1 MFLNR
6 KAELSLFENLHA
18 EGKPKL
24 ILLYGKRR
32 VGKTELLN
40 EFARRHR
47 ALYLVARQEA
57 YEGQLKKMSSEIAE
71 FFDDDVLRHS
81 PFQNYD
87 ALFIY
92 LAQKETPVLFDE
104 FPYLV
109 EANRALPSIL
119 QEYWDRYFSKK
130 KTFLVLCGSSIAMM
144 ESLLGYKSPL
154 YGRRTEQILLEPL
167 KFREACEFF
176 PQLEPE
182 DKVLTYAVLGG
193 APAYLLEF
201 DYGKPLL
208 ENIRD
213 RILQKNTFL
222 YQDTMFV
229 LQQELTEPRIYYSII
244 NSIAKGNTRLGE
256 IMNDT
261 GLEKSK
267 ITKYLSVLK
276 ELHIIER
283 RVPVTEKSPESSK
296 KGIYLLK
303 DNYFKFWF
311 RFVFENAE
319 YIEQGRQEKLIGD
332 KISPVLNT
340 FAGFAYEEIV
350 LEYLKSSPGF
360 SDYIFGRWW
369 DKEEEIDV
377 VGLDSSQNRIIF
389 GEVKWKALTEKEA
402 RQTLNRLVEKSVEV
416 KWGKNLKSGERQGD
430 PEKKYLLVGKTVGGK
445 KRLLEDGYLILELEN
460 LVEKADL
467 VES

>member
-6 KAELSLFENLHA
+6 KAELSLLENLHA
-18 EGKPKL
+18 EGKSKL

-92 LAQKETPVLFDE
+92 LAQKEIPVLFDE

-154 YGRRTEQILLEPL
+154 YGRRTEQVLLEPL
-167 KFREACEFF
+167 KFGEACEFF
-176 PQLEPE
+176 PQLKPE

-193 APAYLLEF
+193 TPAYLLEF

-213 RILQKNTFL
+213 RVLQKNTFL

-244 NSIAKGNTRLGE
+244 NSVAKGNTRLGE
-256 IMNDT
+256 IMSDT
-261 GLEKSK
+261 GLEKGK

-276 ELHIIER
+276 ELQIIER
-283 RVPVTEKSPESSK
+283 RVPVTEKSPVSSK

-311 RFVFENAE
+311 RFVFENNE
-319 YIEQGRQEKLIGD
+319 YIEQGRQEKLIED

-340 FAGFAYEEIV
+340 FAGFAYEEIA
-350 LEYLKSSPGF
+350 LEYLKASPGF

-389 GEVKWKALTEKEA
+389 GEVKWKDLTEKEA
-402 RQTLNRLVEKSVEV
+402 RQTLNQLVEKSVNV
-416 KWGKNLKSGERQGD
+416 KWKENLKSGESRGG
-430 PEKKYLLVGKTVGGK
+430 PEKKYMLVGKTVGGK
-445 KRLLEDGYLILELEN
+445 KRLLEDGYLILELD
-460 LVEKADL
+460 DL
-467 VES
+467 VEN

>member
-6 KAELSLFENLHA
+6 KAHVSLFERLYV

-32 VGKTELLN
+32 IGKTELLN
-40 EFARRHR
+40 EFARSHR
-47 ALYLVARQEA
+47 ALYIVARQET
-57 YEGQLKKMSSEIAE
+57 YEGQLKKMSAEIAK
-71 FFDDDVLRHS
+71 FFDDDVLKHS

-92 LAQKETPVLFDE
+92 LAQKEIPILLDE

-130 KTFLVLCGSSIAMM
+130 KTFLVLCGSSITMM

-176 PQLEPE
+176 PKLKPE
-182 DKVLTYAVLGG
+182 DKILTYAVLGG
-193 APAYLLEF
+193 TPAYLLEF
-201 DYGKPLL
+201 DYEKPLL

-229 LQQELTEPRIYYSII
+229 LQQELTEPRVYYSII
-244 NSIAKGNTRLGE
+244 NSIAKGNTKLGN
-256 IMNDT
+256 IINDT
-261 GLEKSK
+261 GLEKGT
-267 ITKYLSVLK
+267 ITKYLSVLR
-276 ELHIIER
+276 ELQIIER
-283 RVPVTEKSPESSK
+283 RIPVTEKNPESSK

-311 RFVFENAE
+311 RFIFENNE
-319 YIEQGRQEKLIGD
+319 YIEQDRQEKLIED
-332 KISPVLNT
+332 KIKPLLNN
-340 FAGFAYEEIV
+340 FVGFAYEEIA
-350 LEYLKSSPGF
+350 LEYLKTDPQF

-369 DKEEEIDV
+369 DKEEEIDIL
-377 VGLDSSQNRIIF
+377 GLDNSRNRIIF
-389 GEVKWKALTEKEA
+389 GEVKWRDLSEKDA
-402 RQTLNRLVEKSVEV
+402 RQVLNRLVEKSINV
-416 KWGKNLKSGERQGD
+416 KWGNS
-430 PEKKYLLVGKTVGGK
+430 PEKKYLLIGKKVGGK
-445 KRLLEDGYLILELEN
+445 KRLTEDGYLVMEL
-460 LVEKADL
+460 VDL
-467 VES
+467 IEQ

>member
-6 KAELSLFENLHA
+6 KAELSLLENLHA
-18 EGKPKL
+18 EDKPKL

-40 EFARRHR
+40 EFAHMHR

-176 PQLEPE
+176 PQLGPE

-193 APAYLLEF
+193 TPAYLLEF
-201 DYGKPLL
+201 DYGKPIL
-208 ENIRD
+208 ENIRG
-213 RILQKNTFL
+213 RILKKNTFL

-229 LQQELTEPRIYYSII
+229 LQQELSEPRVYYSII
-244 NSIAKGNTRLGE
+244 NSVAKGNTRLGE

-311 RFVFENAE
+311 RFVFENVE

-332 KISPVLNT
+332 KISPVLNN

-402 RQTLNRLVEKSVEV
+402 RQTLNRLVEKSVDV
-416 KWGKNLKSGERQGD
+416 KWGENLESGEIQGG
-430 PEKKYLLVGKTVGGK
+430 PEKKYLLVGKKVGGK
-445 KRLLEDGYLILELEN
+445 KRLLEDGYLVLELD
-460 LVEKADL
+460 DL
-467 VES
+467 VEN

>member
-6 KAELSLFENLHA
+6 KTELSLLENLYA

-47 ALYLVARQEA
+47 ALYLVARQET
-57 YEGQLKKMSSEIAE
+57 YEGQLKKMSAEIAE

-130 KTFLVLCGSSIAMM
+130 KTFLVLCGSSITMM
-144 ESLLGYKSPL
+144 ESLLGYKSPI

-176 PQLEPE
+176 PQLNPE
-182 DKVLTYAVLGG
+182 EMVLTYAVLGG
-193 APAYLLEF
+193 TPAYLLEF
-201 DYGKPLL
+201 DYKKSLL
-208 ENIRD
+208 ENIKD

-229 LQQELTEPRIYYSII
+229 LQQELTEPRVYYSII
-244 NSIAKGNTRLGE
+244 NSIAKGNTRLGD

-261 GLEKSK
+261 GLEKGK
-267 ITKYLSVLK
+267 ITKYLSVLRDI
-276 ELHIIER
+276 HIIER
-283 RVPVTEKSPESSK
+283 RIPITEKRPESSK

-311 RFVFENAE
+311 RFVFENNE
-319 YIEQGRQEKLIGD
+319 YIEQDRQEKLIED
-332 KISPVLNT
+332 KIRPVLNN
-340 FAGFAYEEIV
+340 FVGFAYEEIA
-350 LEYLKSSPGF
+350 LEYLKGSPGF
-360 SDYIFGRWW
+360 SDYLFGRWW

-377 VGLDSSQNRIIF
+377 VGLDRSQNRIIF
-389 GEVKWKALTEKEA
+389 GEIKWKDLSEKDA
-402 RQTLNRLVEKSVEV
+402 RQVLNRLLEKSVEV
-416 KWGKNLKSGERQGD
+416 KWGEREKSDEI
-430 PEKKYLLVGKTVGGK
+430 PEKRYLLFGKTVGGK
-445 KRLLEDGYLILELEN
+445 KRLLEDGYLVLELN
-460 LVEKADL
+460 DL
-467 VES
+467 MGD

>member
-1 MFLNR
+1 MISFMFINR
-6 KAELSLFENLHA
+6 KSEISLFESLYV

-32 VGKTELLN
+32 IGKTELLN
-40 EFARRHR
+40 EFARSHR
-47 ALYLVARQEA
+47 ALYIVARQET
-57 YEGQLKKMSSEIAE
+57 YEGQLKKMSAEIAE
-71 FFDDDVLRHS
+71 FFDDDVLKYS

-92 LAQKETPVLFDE
+92 LAQKEVPILFDE

-109 EANRALPSIL
+109 EANKAVPSIL

-176 PQLEPE
+176 PNLKPE
-182 DKVLTYAVLGG
+182 DKILIYAILGG
-193 APAYLLEF
+193 TPAYLLEF
-201 DYGKPLL
+201 DYERPLL
-208 ENIRD
+208 ENIKD

-229 LQQELTEPRIYYSII
+229 LQQELTEPRVYYSII
-244 NSIAKGNTRLGE
+244 NSIAKGNTKLSN
-256 IMNDT
+256 IINDT
-261 GLEKSK
+261 GLEKGV
-267 ITKYLSVLK
+267 ITKYLSVLR
-276 ELHIIER
+276 ELQIIER
-283 RVPVTEKSPESSK
+283 RIPITEKKPESSK

-311 RFVFENAE
+311 RFIFENNE
-319 YIEQGRQEKLIGD
+319 YIEQDKQNKLIED
-332 KISPVLNT
+332 KIKPLLNN
-340 FAGFAYEEIV
+340 FVGFAYEEIALDYV
-350 LEYLKSSPGF
+350 KNVPNF

-369 DKEEEIDV
+369 DKEEEIDI
-377 VGLDSSQNRIIF
+377 VGLDISRDRIIL
-389 GEVKWKALTEKEA
+389 GEVKWRDLSEKDA
-402 RQTLNRLVEKSVEV
+402 RQVLNRLIEKSINV
-416 KWGKNLKSGERQGD
+416 KWGNN
-430 PEKKYLLVGKTVGGK
+430 PEKKYLLVGKKIEGR
-445 KRLLEDGYLILELEN
+445 KRLIEDGYLVIELVDIIEQ
-460 LVEKADL
+460 L
-467 VES
+467 

>member
-6 KAELSLFENLHA
+6 KVELSLLENLHA

-109 EANRALPSIL
+109 EANRDLPSIL

-176 PQLEPE
+176 PQLEQE
-182 DKVLTYAVLGG
+182 DKVLAYAVLGG
-193 APAYLLEF
+193 TPAYLLEF

-229 LQQELTEPRIYYSII
+229 LQQELTEPRVYYSII

-276 ELHIIER
+276 DLHIIER

-332 KISPVLNT
+332 KISPVLNN

-360 SDYIFGRWW
+360 PDYIFGRWW

-402 RQTLNRLVEKSVEV
+402 RQTLNQLVEKSVEV
-416 KWGKNLKSGERQGD
+416 KWGENLKSGEIQEG
-430 PEKKYLLVGKTVGGK
+430 PEKKYMLVGKKVGGK
-445 KRLLEDGYLILELEN
+445 KRLLGDGYLVLELD
-460 LVEKADL
+460 DL
-467 VES
+467 VEN

>member
-6 KAELSLFENLHA
+6 KAEVSLIERLYV

-32 VGKTELLN
+32 IGKTELLN
-40 EFARRHR
+40 EFTRSHR
-47 ALYLVARQEA
+47 ALYIVARQET
-57 YEGQLKKMSSEIAE
+57 YEGQLKKMSAEIAE
-71 FFDDDVLRHS
+71 FFDDDVLKHS

-92 LAQKETPVLFDE
+92 LAQKEIPILIDE

-130 KTFLVLCGSSIAMM
+130 KTFLVLCGSSITMM

-176 PQLEPE
+176 PKLKPE
-182 DKVLTYAVLGG
+182 DKILTYAVLGG
-193 APAYLLEF
+193 TPAYLLEF
-201 DYGKPLL
+201 DYEKPLL
-208 ENIRD
+208 ENIRG
-213 RILQKNTFL
+213 RILQKNTYL

-229 LQQELTEPRIYYSII
+229 LQQELTEPRVYYSII
-244 NSIAKGNTRLGE
+244 NSIAKGNTKLGN
-256 IMNDT
+256 IINDT
-261 GLEKSK
+261 GLEKGT
-267 ITKYLSVLK
+267 ITKYLSVLR
-276 ELHIIER
+276 ELQIIER
-283 RVPVTEKSPESSK
+283 RIPVTEKNPDSSK

-311 RFVFENAE
+311 RFVFENNK
-319 YIEQGRQEKLIGD
+319 YIEQDRQEKLIED
-332 KISPVLNT
+332 KIKPLLNN
-340 FAGFAYEEIV
+340 FVGFAYEEIA
-350 LEYLKSSPGF
+350 LEYLKIDPQF

-369 DKEEEIDV
+369 NKEEEIDIL
-377 VGLDSSQNRIIF
+377 GLDNSRNRIIF
-389 GEVKWKALTEKEA
+389 GEVKWRDLSEKDA
-402 RQTLNRLVEKSVEV
+402 RQVLNRLVEKSVNV
-416 KWGKNLKSGERQGD
+416 KWGNI
-430 PEKKYLLVGKTVGGK
+430 PEKKFLLIGKKVGGK
-445 KRLLEDGYLILELEN
+445 KRLTEDGYLVMEL
-460 LVEKADL
+460 VDL
-467 VES
+467 IEQ

>member
-6 KAELSLFENLHA
+6 KAHISLFERLYV

-32 VGKTELLN
+32 IGKTELLN
-40 EFARRHR
+40 EFARSHR
-47 ALYLVARQEA
+47 ALYIVARQET
-57 YEGQLKKMSSEIAE
+57 YEGQLKKMSAEIAE
-71 FFDDDVLRHS
+71 FFDDDVLKHS

-92 LAQKETPVLFDE
+92 LAQKEIPILLDE

-130 KTFLVLCGSSIAMM
+130 KTFLVLCGSSITMM

-176 PQLEPE
+176 PKLKPE
-182 DKVLTYAVLGG
+182 DKILTYAVLGG
-193 APAYLLEF
+193 TPAYLLEF
-201 DYGKPLL
+201 DYEKPLL

-229 LQQELTEPRIYYSII
+229 LQQELTEPRVYYSII
-244 NSIAKGNTRLGE
+244 NSIAKGNTKLGN
-256 IMNDT
+256 IINDT
-261 GLEKSK
+261 GLEKGM
-267 ITKYLSVLK
+267 ITKYLSVLR
-276 ELHIIER
+276 ELQIIER
-283 RVPVTEKSPESSK
+283 RIPVTEKNPESSK

-311 RFVFENAE
+311 RFIFENNE
-319 YIEQGRQEKLIGD
+319 YIEQDRQEKLIED
-332 KISPVLNT
+332 KIKPLLNN
-340 FAGFAYEEIV
+340 FVGFAYEEIA
-350 LEYLKSSPGF
+350 LEYLKTDPQF

-369 DKEEEIDV
+369 DKEEEIDIL
-377 VGLDSSQNRIIF
+377 GLDNSRNRIIF
-389 GEVKWKALTEKEA
+389 GEVKWRDLSERDA
-402 RQTLNRLVEKSVEV
+402 RQVLNRLVEKSVNV
-416 KWGKNLKSGERQGD
+416 KWGNS
-430 PEKKYLLVGKTVGGK
+430 PEKKYLLIGKKIGGK
-445 KRLLEDGYLILELEN
+445 KRLTEDGYLVMEL
-460 LVEKADL
+460 VDL
-467 VES
+467 IEQ

>member
-6 KAELSLFENLHA
+6 KAHISLLERLYF
-18 EGKPKL
+18 EGKPKM

-32 VGKTELLN
+32 IGKTELLN
-40 EFARRHR
+40 EFARSHR
-47 ALYLVARQEA
+47 ALYIVARQET
-57 YEGQLKKMSSEIAE
+57 YEGQLKKMSAEIAE
-71 FFDDDVLRHS
+71 FFDDDVLKHS

-92 LAQKETPVLFDE
+92 LAQKEIPILLDE

-130 KTFLVLCGSSIAMM
+130 KTFLVLCGSSITMM

-176 PQLEPE
+176 PNLKPE
-182 DKVLTYAVLGG
+182 DKILTYAVLGG
-193 APAYLLEF
+193 TPAYLLEF
-201 DYGKPLL
+201 DYEKPLL

-229 LQQELTEPRIYYSII
+229 LQQELTEPRVYYSII
-244 NSIAKGNTRLGE
+244 NSIAKGNTKLGH
-256 IMNDT
+256 IINDT
-261 GLEKSK
+261 GLEKGM
-267 ITKYLSVLK
+267 ITKYLSVLRG
-276 ELHIIER
+276 LQIIER
-283 RVPVTEKSPESSK
+283 RIPVTEKNPESSK

-311 RFVFENAE
+311 RFIFENNE
-319 YIEQGRQEKLIGD
+319 YIEQDRQEKLIED
-332 KISPVLNT
+332 KIKPLMNNFV
-340 FAGFAYEEIV
+340 GFAYEEIA
-350 LEYLKSSPGF
+350 LEYLKTDPQF

-369 DKEEEIDV
+369 DKEEEIDII
-377 VGLDSSQNRIIF
+377 GLDNSRNRIIF
-389 GEVKWKALTEKEA
+389 GEVKWRDLSEKDA
-402 RQTLNRLVEKSVEV
+402 RQVLNRLVEKSVNV
-416 KWGKNLKSGERQGD
+416 KWGNS
-430 PEKKYLLVGKTVGGK
+430 PEKKYLLIGKKVGGK
-445 KRLLEDGYLILELEN
+445 KRLTEDGYLVMEL
-460 LVEKADL
+460 VDL
-467 VES
+467 IEQ

>member
-1 MFLNR
+1 MISFMFINR
-6 KAELSLFENLHA
+6 KSEISLFETLYV

-32 VGKTELLN
+32 IGKTELLN
-40 EFARRHR
+40 EFARSHR
-47 ALYLVARQEA
+47 ALYIVARQET
-57 YEGQLKKMSSEIAE
+57 YEGQLKKMSAEIAE
-71 FFDDDVLRHS
+71 FFDDDVLKYS

-92 LAQKETPVLFDE
+92 LAQKEVPILFDE

-109 EANRALPSIL
+109 EANKAVPSIL

-176 PQLEPE
+176 PNLKPE
-182 DKVLTYAVLGG
+182 DKILIYAILGG
-193 APAYLLEF
+193 TPAYLLEF
-201 DYGKPLL
+201 DYERPLL
-208 ENIRD
+208 ENIKD

-229 LQQELTEPRIYYSII
+229 LQQELTEPRVYYSII
-244 NSIAKGNTRLGE
+244 NSIAKGNTKLSN
-256 IMNDT
+256 IINDT
-261 GLEKSK
+261 GLEKGV
-267 ITKYLSVLK
+267 ITKYLSVLR
-276 ELHIIER
+276 ELQIIER
-283 RVPVTEKSPESSK
+283 RIPITEKKPESSK

-311 RFVFENAE
+311 RFIFENNE
-319 YIEQGRQEKLIGD
+319 YIEQDKQNKLIED
-332 KISPVLNT
+332 KIKPLLNN
-340 FAGFAYEEIV
+340 FVGFAYEEIALDYV
-350 LEYLKSSPGF
+350 KNVPNF

-369 DKEEEIDV
+369 DKEEEIDI
-377 VGLDSSQNRIIF
+377 VGLDISRDRIIL
-389 GEVKWKALTEKEA
+389 GEVKWRDLSEKDA
-402 RQTLNRLVEKSVEV
+402 RQVLNRLIEKSINV
-416 KWGKNLKSGERQGD
+416 KWGNN
-430 PEKKYLLVGKTVGGK
+430 PEKKYLLVGKKIEGR
-445 KRLLEDGYLILELEN
+445 KRLIEDGYLVIELVDIIEQ
-460 LVEKADL
+460 L
-467 VES
+467 

>member
-6 KAELSLFENLHA
+6 KAHISLFERLYV

-32 VGKTELLN
+32 IGKTELLN
-40 EFARRHR
+40 EFARSHR
-47 ALYLVARQEA
+47 ALYIVARQET
-57 YEGQLKKMSSEIAE
+57 YEGQLKKMSAEIAE
-71 FFDDDVLRHS
+71 FFDDDVLKHS

-92 LAQKETPVLFDE
+92 LAQKEIPILLDE

-130 KTFLVLCGSSIAMM
+130 KTFLVLCGSSITMM

-176 PQLEPE
+176 PKLKPE
-182 DKVLTYAVLGG
+182 DKILTYAVLGG
-193 APAYLLEF
+193 TPAYLLEF
-201 DYGKPLL
+201 DYEKPLL

-229 LQQELTEPRIYYSII
+229 LQQELTEPRVYYSII
-244 NSIAKGNTRLGE
+244 NSIAKGNTKLGN
-256 IMNDT
+256 IINDT
-261 GLEKSK
+261 GLEKGM
-267 ITKYLSVLK
+267 ITKYLSVLR
-276 ELHIIER
+276 ELQIIER
-283 RVPVTEKSPESSK
+283 RIPVTEKNPESSK

-311 RFVFENAE
+311 RFIFENNE
-319 YIEQGRQEKLIGD
+319 YIEQDRQEKLIED
-332 KISPVLNT
+332 KIKPLLNN
-340 FAGFAYEEIV
+340 FVGFAYEEIA
-350 LEYLKSSPGF
+350 LEYLKTDPQF

-369 DKEEEIDV
+369 DKEEEIDIL
-377 VGLDSSQNRIIF
+377 GLDNSRNGIIF
-389 GEVKWKALTEKEA
+389 GEVKWRDLSEKDA
-402 RQTLNRLVEKSVEV
+402 RQVLNRLVEKSVNV
-416 KWGKNLKSGERQGD
+416 KWGNS
-430 PEKKYLLVGKTVGGK
+430 PEKKYLLIGKKIGGK
-445 KRLLEDGYLILELEN
+445 EKLTEDGYLVMEL
-460 LVEKADL
+460 VDL
-467 VES
+467 IEQ